1 MKKME
6 QQLAVVASV
15 LVVVVVAF
23 VADVVADVVAGAAAF
38 VVVVDVK
45 AIATLY
51 VGPVRLT

>member
-1 MKKME
+1 MT
-6 QQLAVVASV
+6 VVAFV

-23 VADVVADVVAGAAAF
+23 VADVVAGAAAF
-38 VVVVDVK
+38 VVVDVK